1 MQDEAQREGDE
12 EAGTHTSVRSERKKW
27 SSRIQDWDR
36 ARWEEILTNC
46 TVLNVSDL

>member
-12 EAGTHTSVRSERKKW
+12 EAGTHTSVRSERKK
-27 SSRIQDWDR
+27 SRIQDWDR
-36 ARWEEILTNC
+36 ARWEEILTSC